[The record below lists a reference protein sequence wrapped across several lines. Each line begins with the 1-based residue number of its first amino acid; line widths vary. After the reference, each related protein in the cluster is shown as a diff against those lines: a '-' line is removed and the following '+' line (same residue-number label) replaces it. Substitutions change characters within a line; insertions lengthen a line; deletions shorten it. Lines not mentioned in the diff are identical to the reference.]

1 MRHRSIQALYDYWNT
16 VRGNRPAPARTE
28 IDPRGVAAAL
38 GDIFLLDGPAADFR
52 FRLAGSRIVAAV
64 GQPLTG
70 RRFDEIWLETA
81 RDAARHALASP
92 ADEGEPILVGIRAF
106 EPPDPHDAP
115 RETAPSMASRLRW
128 PNLRLPGSLPR
139 IERRGV
145 LVGAG
150 EMILL
155 PLTHQNRVG
164 ARILGALALFDPPT
178 MPAMRPQGMDISGT
192 RVLGRAA
199 RPQAG
204 TGLLPGEVA
213 DTVIGRHGHLVVIQG
228 SNKASDR
235 PSREN

>member
-28 IDPRGVAAAL
+28 IDPRGVATAL

-52 FRLAGSRIVAAV
+52 FRLAGSRVVAAV
-64 GQPLTG
+64 GQTLTG
-70 RRFDEIWLETA
+70 RRFDEIWLEAA
-81 RDAARHALASP
+81 REAARHALACP

-115 RETAPSMASRLRW
+115 RRSDTTAAPRLHW

-139 IERRGV
+139 TERRGA

-164 ARILGALALFDPPT
+164 ARILGALALFDPPA
-178 MPAMRPQGMDISGT
+178 MPATRPQGLDISGT

-204 TGLLPGEVA
+204 TGLLPGEIA
-213 DTVIGRHGHLVVIQG
+213 DAVIGRHGHLVVIRG
-228 SNKASDR
+228 DGGR
-235 PSREN
+235 PPREN

>member
-28 IDPRGVAAAL
+28 IDPRGVATTL
-38 GDIFLLDGPAADFR
+38 GDIFLLDGPATDFR
-52 FRLAGSRIVAAV
+52 FRLAGSRVVAAV
-64 GQPLTG
+64 GQTLTG

-92 ADEGEPILVGIRAF
+92 ANEGEPILVGIRTF
-106 EPPDPHDAP
+106 EPPGPHDAP
-115 RETAPSMASRLRW
+115 RAADSTAVSRPRW
-128 PNLRLPGSLPR
+128 PNLRLPGGLPR
-139 IERRGV
+139 IERRGA

-164 ARILGALALFDPPT
+164 ARILGALALFDPPA
-178 MPAMRPQGMDISGT
+178 MPATRPQGLEISGT
-192 RVLGRAA
+192 RILGRAA

-204 TGLLPGEVA
+204 IGLLPGEIA
-213 DTVIGRHGHLVVIQG
+213 NAVIGRHGHLVVIRGNGGG
-228 SNKASDR
+228 S
-235 PSREN
+235 PQEN

>member
-28 IDPRGVAAAL
+28 IDPRGVATAL

-52 FRLAGSRIVAAV
+52 FRLAGSRVVAAV
-64 GQPLTG
+64 GQTLTG

-81 RDAARHALASP
+81 REAARHALASP

-106 EPPDPHDAP
+106 EPPDPYDSP
-115 RETAPSMASRLRW
+115 RLTDTKAASRLRW

-164 ARILGALALFDPPT
+164 SRILGALALFDPPA
-178 MPAMRPQGMDISGT
+178 MPATRPQGMDISGT

-204 TGLLPGEVA
+204 TGLLPSDIA
-213 DTVIGRHGHLVVIQG
+213 DSVISRHGHLVVIRG
-228 SNKASDR
+228 SNSAGNRS
-235 PSREN
+235 PQEN